1 MNCAACPNDSQGL
14 IFQRVSLAESR
25 PRIRV
30 RALGC
35 RSNRLPRPGVACA
48 QCLPVSAAG
57 SCPSFRSPTPLHSG
71 LLAAD
76 LQWMAVICA
85 SSRVPARAGIYHS
98 YDIVSAIAEPS
109 SFERLGP
116 PL

>member
-1 MNCAACPNDSQGL
+1 MDCAASPNHSQEL

-30 RALGC
+30 RALRR
-35 RSNRLPRPGVACA
+35 RSNRLARPGVASA

-57 SCPSFRSPTPLHSG
+57 SCPSFRSPTPLYNG
-71 LLAAD
+71 LFV
-76 LQWMAVICA
+76 QWMAAIRA
-85 SSRVPARAGIYHS
+85 SSRAPARAGIYHS